1 MADVPVSEYFDRQYG
16 ATERYWWKAENRY
29 DTDPDTYTRS
39 LLTQLTLRLVRGRPP
54 GRVLDLGAGEG
65 ADSIRL
71 AGLGHQVD
79 AVEISAVA
87 AGKIARFAGE
97 AGVDVGVTVADVTA
111 YRPAG
116 LYDLIICN
124 GVLHYVEDKEAVI
137 RMMQNATAP
146 GGLNVISCWSTWS
159 AIPEYHNRVA
169 THPDDEDGV
178 IVKLYKDWVKEIQYF
193 DRDKPETAH
202 SDLPPHAHSHIKLIA
217 RKPEP

>member
-16 ATERYWWKAENRY
+16 ATERYWWKAEDRY

-39 LLTQLTLRLVRGRPP
+39 LLTQLTLRLIRDLPP

-65 ADSIRL
+65 TDAIR
-71 AGLGHQVD
+71 AARLGHQVE
-79 AVEISAVA
+79 AVEISPVA
-87 AGKIARFAGE
+87 ARKIERFARE
-97 AGVDVGVTVADVTA
+97 MGVEVGVTVADVSG
-111 YRPAG
+111 YRPHG
-116 LYDLIICN
+116 LFDLVICN
-124 GVLHYVEDKEAVI
+124 GVLHYIDDKAPVI
-137 RMMQNATAP
+137 RMMQDATLP

-159 AIPEYHNRVA
+159 AIPEYHNTVS

-178 IVKLYKDWVKEIQYF
+178 IVKLYEDWAKEFQYF